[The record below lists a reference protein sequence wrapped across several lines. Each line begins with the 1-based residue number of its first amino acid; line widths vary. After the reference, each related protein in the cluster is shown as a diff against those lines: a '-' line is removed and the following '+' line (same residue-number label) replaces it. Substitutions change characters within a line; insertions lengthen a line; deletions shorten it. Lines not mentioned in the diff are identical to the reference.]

1 MGQRP
6 TRLRITALL
15 LVAVYAIHQ
24 IRMAVDSGDAGGSA
38 GSSTH
43 RYLPLLAG
51 VAAALGLLGAAQ
63 FVLTVRRARRAGRVE
78 ANSHSPSFLREW
90 ALVSALLV
98 AAHVIQQL
106 AEGVAGGHFEALAG
120 AGLAVAVAAA
130 AVAGALVAALLRGAD
145 RVLGAVAGRGKVL
158 AHRRPARVRWR
169 AVDVARS
176 GPAPLACHLACR
188 PPPLQA

>member
-51 VAAALGLLGAAQ
+51 VAAALGLLAAAQ
-63 FVLTVRRARRAGRVE
+63 FVLTVRSSHRRSGRARTMKRMTT
-78 ANSHSPSFLREW
+78 
-90 ALVSALLV
+90 
-98 AAHVIQQL
+98 AATTNHATATTI
-106 AEGVAGGHFEALAG
+106 
-120 AGLAVAVAAA
+120 
-130 AVAGALVAALLRGAD
+130 
-145 RVLGAVAGRGKVL
+145 
-158 AHRRPARVRWR
+158 
-169 AVDVARS
+169 
-176 GPAPLACHLACR
+176 APL
-188 PPPLQA
+188 